1 MVVVLSKT
9 ISPSLSHPP
18 SPHPFLPGSFSI
30 KSTAT
35 IQTIPPS
42 IAVEVKSLNEE
53 DLKQYWDEAAEKL
66 GIVDIMKAG
75 MPCLGEQTGLIEV
88 DAQTVS
94 FSDEFKPH
102 KIEVMEF
109 LRDKTGMKMLDCK
122 VNPRYIEKTEVIYSP
137 EDKYKAMLAANPSL
151 VELRKLFP
159 NIDY

>member
-1 MVVVLSKT
+1 MQSKT
-9 ISPSLSHPP
+9 ISPSLSRSPF
-18 SPHPFLPGSFSI
+18 PHPSLPGSFSI

-35 IQTIPPS
+35 IQATPPS
-42 IAVEVKSLNEE
+42 IAVKVKSLNEE
-53 DLKQYWDEAAEKL
+53 DLKQYWNEAAEKL
-66 GIVDIMKAG
+66 GIVDIMKDG
-75 MPCLGEQTGLIEV
+75 MPYLGEQTGLIEV

-137 EDKYKAMLAANPSL
+137 EDKYKAMLAANPNL